1 MNSSRLKTIVIAIL
15 ALVNLFLL
23 ALLVA
28 RGVQEYA
35 VRTRTETQL
44 IQLYAAS
51 GVELPASLIP
61 KETPHL
67 APADPTRSLGD
78 EAALAEAILG
88 RCAAEDVGGGIYR
101 YHGDAGICLIRASGV
116 VEATLERAVDDPET
130 FCEGLF
136 SAFGYAALYADIQGD
151 GTGTVTAVRML
162 PGGMVFN
169 ARLELSFTNGV
180 LTSVTGAFIPE
191 VEPSEGENR
200 ISGVTALVRFLDYSN
215 SGGEVCTAVTDVRS
229 GYLLQSTASASQ
241 RLLPAWSITTD
252 VNQYYINMNNA
263 EVTREA

>member
-1 MNSSRLKTIVIAIL
+1 MNSSRLKNIVIAIL

-23 ALLVA
+23 ALLLA
-28 RGVQEYA
+28 RGVQEHS

-67 APADPTRSLGD
+67 APADPVRSLGS
-78 EAALAEAILG
+78 EAALAGAILG
-88 RCAAEDVGGGIYR
+88 DCAAEDVGGGIYR
-101 YHGDAGICLIRASGV
+101 YHGEAGTCLIRASGV
-116 VEATLERAVDDPET
+116 VEASLGRAVDDPET
-130 FCEGLF
+130 FFEGLF
-136 SAFGYAALYADIQGD
+136 SAFGYAALYSDLQSD
-151 GTGTVTAVRML
+151 GTGTVAAVRML

-169 ARLELSFTNGV
+169 ARLELSFTKNV
-180 LTSVTGAFIPE
+180 LTSVTGAFVPA
-191 VEPSEGENR
+191 VETPEGENR

-241 RLLPAWSITTD
+241 RLLPAWCITTD
-252 VNQYYINMNNA
+252 VNQYYINMNNG